1 MLQSYTTIDQ
11 LSTPNGGRTLREKC
25 PVHGGKKKSVAVWWN
40 NGPRAYCHSH
50 QCSQTEILAG
60 LGITS
65 SQPFAW
71 TPPPPP
77 RLRSTIS
84 AKPLLPVTPIQG
96 RAYLAGIPANRREW
110 IQYQRQDGLL
120 GWHWRQGSD
129 GGIVTIQT
137 ASTTRASDSGGCGAS
152 FACVQPGTDGNSSG
166 PGKHMLNMTMVFEQP
181 GFQCDNDPCSI
192 QSEVLWTDVRSMHR
206 TQPMSSTVA
215 NPQLYIFI
223 DYIMLHEFGHT
234 LGLPDFY
241 ADTTGLKNVVAIMND
256 SGAARNVKDE
266 DIEQLRAIYILH
278 TRH

>member
-1 MLQSYTTIDQ
+1 MGVPGPPTQRSNGQPGCQCLTANSQRTSAKSTTHRNKAEAPQHGGASFPDSPKPSRKGQSMLQSYTTIDQ

-129 GGIVTIQT
+129 HGIRNIADFIAISGTK
-137 ASTTRASDSGGCGAS
+137 SHRRTRID
-152 FACVQPGTDGNSSG
+152 
-166 PGKHMLNMTMVFEQP
+166 
-181 GFQCDNDPCSI
+181 
-192 QSEVLWTDVRSMHR
+192 
-206 TQPMSSTVA
+206 TQ
-215 NPQLYIFI
+215 Y
-223 DYIMLHEFGHT
+223 
-234 LGLPDFY
+234 
-241 ADTTGLKNVVAIMND
+241 
-256 SGAARNVKDE
+256 
-266 DIEQLRAIYILH
+266 
-278 TRH
+278 